1 MCIRFPFVEGGDLS
15 FDRQLQE
22 IQDLMHGVVEI
33 HLVVLIKYYD
43 FRKLKILL
51 DTQCEVVP
59 LYIPYRRDEHDDD
72 DDDDDDDEKV
82 NRECDIQLVI
92 RLMCQRSR
100 TLYTRGYAV
109 AYLRE
114 CVEHFVTR

>member
-22 IQDLMHGVVEI
+22 IQDLMHGVIEI

-51 DTQCEVVP
+51 DTQCEVMP
-59 LYIPYRRDEHDDD
+59 LYIPYRRNEHDN
-72 DDDDDDDEKV
+72 DDDEKV
-82 NRECDIQLVI
+82 NRECNIQLVI
-92 RLMCQRSR
+92 EFFLMCKH
-100 TLYTRGYAV
+100 AV

-114 CVEHFVTR
+114 CVKHFVTR